1 MDVNARGAPEGKIE
15 VKTKRV
21 VCDGG
26 GGSLGHP
33 KVYLEMG
40 NMSDIMCPYCSRHYR
55 YLGKSGGSL
64 RRALRTD

>member
-1 MDVNARGAPEGKIE
+1 MVVNAQATPEDNIE

-21 VCDGG
+21 TCDGG

-40 NMSDIMCPYCSRHYR
+40 NVSDIKCPYCSRHYV
-55 YLGKSGGSL
+55 LVEEEIVSEEH
-64 RRALRTD
+64 

>member
-1 MDVNARGAPEGKIE
+1 MQVNAQSASEESIE
-15 VKTKRV
+15 VQTKRV

-40 NMSDIMCPYCSRHYR
+40 NASEVTCPYCSRHYVFIKA
-55 YLGKSGGSL
+55 G
-64 RRALRTD
+64 

>member
-1 MDVNARGAPEGKIE
+1 MQGNVQSAPEESIE

-21 VCDGG
+21 ACDGG

-40 NMSDIMCPYCSRHYR
+40 NVSEVTCPYCSRY
-55 YLGKSGGSL
+55 YVFIKAGVVFE
-64 RRALRTD
+64 DC

>member
-1 MDVNARGAPEGKIE
+1 MQVNVQSAPEESIE

-21 VCDGG
+21 ACDGG

-40 NMSDIMCPYCSRHYR
+40 NASEVTCPYCSRHYVFIKA
-55 YLGKSGGSL
+55 G
-64 RRALRTD
+64 